1 MSARPPTEL
10 YLVRG
15 RTYDVHVSI
24 LSGTQHVRTRGVE
37 MNLILELSPAGSASP
52 GSALSARESARRVE
66 SGAACDG
73 DGRSPHACFE
83 QTPTALGPRSL
94 VVELPLPDVN
104 ASESES
110 GLRPG
115 AAAEVRCGPR
125 GQTDDKLPFTLHYI
139 SFESATHHFNH
150 NWTSG
155 LALPYTHFD
164 LRRCG
169 RRRRRTSCG
178 GGSFA

>member
-1 MSARPPTEL
+1 MTCPPHIFNILNSHRKCAVAEPPDQFCATLDSADAEVSARPPTEL

-94 VVELPLPDVN
+94 VVELPLPNIN

-125 GQTDDKLPFTLHYI
+125 
-139 SFESATHHFNH
+139 
-150 NWTSG
+150 
-155 LALPYTHFD
+155 
-164 LRRCG
+164 
-169 RRRRRTSCG
+169 
-178 GGSFA
+178 